1 VIVVNLRLVAIE
13 GRIVSNTLE
22 ENDFANKPPDSAVMN
37 DITLVLQSI
46 NHGDAQTA
54 DQLLG
59 QVYEQLRALAHSR
72 MRQEP
77 GGAAGMTLDATAL
90 VHEAYLRVAWD
101 DKDHAPKVWENRGHF
116 FGAAALAMRRILV
129 ERARHRGRIKHGGGR
144 DRVELNAE
152 QIPMQKPEHDRTDLV
167 ALDEALTCLE
177 QIDARKAKIVSLRF
191 FAGLSIDETAAAMD
205 LSPATI
211 KNEWAFAR
219 AWLHRQVS
227 GEKQ

>member
-1 VIVVNLRLVAIE
+1 MATIE
-13 GRIVSNTLE
+13 GWIVSNTLE
-22 ENDFANKPPDSAVMN
+22 ENDFANKPPDPAVMN

-46 NHGDAQTA
+46 NRGDAQTA

-59 QVYEQLRALAHSR
+59 LVYEQLRALARSR

-90 VHEAYLRVAWD
+90 VHEAYLRVASD

-129 ERARHRGRIKHGGGR
+129 ERARHRGRVKHGGGR

-152 QIPMQKPEHDRTDLV
+152 QIPTQKPDHDRTDLV
-167 ALDEALTCLE
+167 ALDEALTYLE